1 MAFQENNHKEHY
13 HTDVR
18 ASDMPTSIDSWWRT
32 QSATMALLKHAHSQV
47 ENAESRIM
55 ALEKRIRDLEELAST
70 DPLTGLMNRR
80 GFEQFYTLEKSHIQ
94 RGNSKGALLLV
105 IDLDRFKLV
114 NDSFGHAAGDDCLKV
129 AAATLLKTIRIS
141 DGAARLGGDEFVVM
155 LTHTEADKAALCAH
169 KIRSRLDQMT
179 ATWGGQKLEFGA
191 SVGITPVTSE
201 PIDYFHQADVSL
213 YEEKTRR
220 KAQRAFS
227 S

>member
-1 MAFQENNHKEHY
+1 MAFQENTRKEIIPA
-13 HTDVR
+13 DL
-18 ASDMPTSIDSWWRT
+18 PTSVDSWWRT

-47 ENAESRIM
+47 ESAESRIM
-55 ALEKRIRDLEELAST
+55 ALEQRIRDLEELAST

-80 GFEQFYTLEKSHIQ
+80 GFEQFYALEKSHIQ
-94 RGNSKGALLLV
+94 RGNSKGALLLA

-114 NDSFGHAAGDDCLKV
+114 NDSYGHAAGDECLKV

-141 DGAARLGGDEFVVM
+141 DGAARLGGDEFMVM
-155 LTHTEADKAALCAH
+155 LTHTEADKAELCAH
-169 KIRSRLDQMT
+169 KIRSRLDRLT
-179 ATWGGQKLEFGA
+179 ATWNGQHIEFGA
-191 SVGITPVTSE
+191 SVGITPVIAE
-201 PIDYFHQADVSL
+201 PMDYFHLADVSL